1 MFLFRKSKPKTRF
14 DFGKRLDALV
24 AEARKAGVGD
34 ASMAAEMAGHIGSIE
49 RRSFMAAEAR
59 QFGLQPLHKSA
70 NIPD

>member
-34 ASMAAEMAGHIGSIE
+34 ASMAAE
-49 RRSFMAAEAR
+49 AR